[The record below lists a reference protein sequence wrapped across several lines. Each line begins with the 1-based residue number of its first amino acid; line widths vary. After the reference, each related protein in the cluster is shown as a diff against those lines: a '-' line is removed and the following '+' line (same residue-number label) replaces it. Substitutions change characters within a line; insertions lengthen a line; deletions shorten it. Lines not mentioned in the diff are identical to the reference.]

1 MTNYI
6 TKMYHNWVEYQFK
19 WSGGGSVKLP
29 AIADLT
35 AKKGNAKATI
45 KWTDPDDVVV
55 EWYTLAE
62 RASTKLVRKAW
73 SAPANSEDGTLVLTE
88 TVKNSYS
95 STGYEDTWLTNGTTY
110 YYVAFAVSD
119 AWAETASA
127 PVSVTPKATHK
138 FTISWTETS
147 TPWSFNPTYSD
158 DAQWLSAGSTAF
170 DEFFNYSAVRLDTSW
185 NVTAEV
191 EQTTPWQLDFS
202 QLWTLTSGD
211 NVMIKFPLMWIKMT
225 KSGSTVTLSI
235 TDDPDATS
243 DGFQYYAHCTGTLS
257 NPWTPKN
264 AFYLWAYE
272 ASNNG
277 SNVLK
282 SWSGKSPEASQTQ
295 ATFCSRASANGSGY
309 NIIWYYQRQ
318 FVNALYMMKYGNPD
332 SQTVVG
338 RWFVDWNSASHITW
352 WLDSQLSA
360 TWGETAWKTQCKLF
374 WLEDWWGNVHEWIWW
389 VYTDWNKNLCV
400 QLSWYS
406 GAVSGWEST
415 WSTIQHTWSGYN
427 LSSIVW
433 NNKVLFW
440 PSATVNNSNY
450 NTYYCDYVSVSASRL
465 AVAGGDWSH
474 GSFAGAFYLTVYVGA
489 SGSSAPTGSRLMFL

>member
-127 PVSVTPKATHK
+127 PVSVTPKATQK

-264 AFYLWAYE
+264 AFYLWAFK
-272 ASNNG
+272 ACNNG

-282 SWSGKSPEASQTQ
+282 SWSWQSPEVSQTQ
-295 ATFCSRASANGSGY
+295 ATFCSRAGANGSGY

-318 FVNALYMMKYGNPD
+318 FVNALYMMKYGNPN
-332 SQTVVG
+332 SQSVVWLWYTGWRAKVNTGWTV
-338 RWFVDWNSASHITW
+338 
-352 WLDSQLSA
+352 SQALA
-360 TWGETAWKTQCKLF
+360 TYWTSSNTQQVKLF
-374 WLEDWWGNVHEWIWW
+374 WLEDWWGNIHEWVWW
-389 VYTDWNKNLCV
+389 VYTDWSKNLYT

-406 GAVSGWEST
+406 WAVSGWEST
-415 WSTIQHTWSGYN
+415 WSTIQTTSWN
-427 LSSIVW
+427 DLSSIVW

-440 PSATVNNSNY
+440 PSATVSNSNY
-450 NTYYCDYVSVSASRL
+450 DTYYCVGVGVRASCL
-465 AVAGGDWSH
+465 AVAGGAWGD
-474 GSFAGAFYLTVYVGA
+474 GSLTGAFHLGADNGA
-489 SGSSAPTGSRLMFL
+489 SVSNASVGSRLMFL